1 MGRILTLCV
10 AAAPTHNTLW
20 VYGYR
25 RGRAGRGAFV
35 QWRVAVQPGWLV
47 NLFSCQ
53 VMDLRVAE
61 RAKRIITLCVAAA
74 PTHNT
79 LWVYGYRRGRAGRTM
94 GVRSRINELFF
105 ELRLAWVYLGSFFLY
120 SGGFKLAGY
129 LVGSWVWACVM
140 RPGLAGLG

>member
-1 MGRILTLCV
+1 MSLPRCQVMGLLIWNLKSGRARVGRILTLCV
-10 AAAPTHNTLW
+10 VAAPTHNTLW

-94 GVRSRINELFF
+94 GVHSRIKEFIF
-105 ELRLAWVYLGSFFLY
+105 RIATGLGLLGFFL
-120 SGGFKLAGY
+120 F
-129 LVGSWVWACVM
+129 V
-140 RPGLAGLG
+140 

>member
-94 GVRSRINELFF
+94 GVRSRIKEFNFRIAKSWLG
-105 ELRLAWVYLGSFFLY
+105 LLAGFFL
-120 SGGFKLAGY
+120 F
-129 LVGSWVWACVM
+129 V
-140 RPGLAGLG
+140 

>member
-1 MGRILTLCV
+1 MSAGSLVSLPRCQVMGLLIWNLKSGRARVGRILTLCV

-94 GVRSRINELFF
+94 GVRSRIKEFIF
-105 ELRLAWVYLGSFFLY
+105 RIATGLGLLGFFL
-120 SGGFKLAGY
+120 F
-129 LVGSWVWACVM
+129 V
-140 RPGLAGLG
+140 

>member
-1 MGRILTLCV
+1 MGTD
-10 AAAPTHNTLW
+10 
-20 VYGYR
+20 G
-25 RGRAGRGAFV
+25 AGRGEGRSFSGGLST
-35 QWRVAVQPGWLV
+35 VQPGWLV

-94 GVRSRINELFF
+94 GVRSRIDEFIFRIATGSGL
-105 ELRLAWVYLGSFFLY
+105 LGFFL
-120 SGGFKLAGY
+120 F
-129 LVGSWVWACVM
+129 V
-140 RPGLAGLG
+140 